1 MNQPVIP
8 DVALVDNTEQRTPLV
23 LVLDCSGSM
32 AGAAIDQL
40 NEGMRL
46 LEQELKDD
54 AIACKRVRLLVVKFG
69 GHDMAELVG
78 DWQDAM
84 DFTPSVLEATGTTP
98 TGQAVDL
105 ALMKIEEEKAA
116 FRQAGVAYT
125 RPWLFLM
132 SDGQP
137 TDDWQDAADR
147 CRQAEQANKVAV
159 FPIFVG
165 GQGAPQGVIDA
176 SVESLGQFA
185 SRGAAAVKRLDGLKF
200 RELFLWLSASM
211 KVVSQAKP
219 GGQAQLPSADTW
231 SNAPT

>member
-125 RPWLFLM
+125 RPRLANWP
-132 SDGQP
+132 SDSTEASITP
-137 TDDWQDAADR
+137 
-147 CRQAEQANKVAV
+147 C
-159 FPIFVG
+159 
-165 GQGAPQGVIDA
+165 GAPCPPTKIGNTA
-176 SVESLGQFA
+176 TLLA
-185 SRGAAAVKRLDGLKF
+185 C
-200 RELFLWLSASM
+200 SAWR
-211 KVVSQAKP
+211 QR
-219 GGQAQLPSADTW
+219 SA
-231 SNAPT
+231 APT

>member
-32 AGAAIDQL
+32 AGESISQL
-40 NEGMRL
+40 NEGMRV

-54 AIACKRVRLLVVKFG
+54 AIAAKRVRVLVIRFG
-69 GHDMAELVG
+69 GLDTAEVVG
-78 DWQDAM
+78 DWRDVM
-84 DFTPSVLEATGTTP
+84 DFLPETLSAMGTTP

-105 ALMKIEEEKAA
+105 ALAKIEEEKAN
-116 FRQAGVAYT
+116 FKQAGIAYT

-137 TDDWQDAADR
+137 TDDYQGAAER

-159 FPIFVG
+159 FPIAVG
-165 GQGAPQGVIDA
+165 GGAHVD
-176 SVESLGQFA
+176 VMGQF
-185 SRGAAAVKRLDGLKF
+185 SNKGAAAVKRLDGLKF
-200 RELFLWLSASM
+200 KELFMWLSASM
-211 KVVSQAKP
+211 KVVSQSRP
-219 GGQAQLPSADTW
+219 GGQVQLPSADTW